1 MTAESGAML
10 SAARAE
16 GRLQLSHIFAA
27 FGGGM
32 SSIGLQDLPE
42 TPGKRKV
49 PTIVTRWT
57 YPKLPTVKA
66 HPHSTRLQV
75 GTARA
80 LALTEQ

>member
-1 MTAESGAML
+1 
-10 SAARAE
+10 
-16 GRLQLSHIFAA
+16 
-27 FGGGM
+27 M

-49 PTIVTRWT
+49 PTIITRWM

-66 HPHSTRLQV
+66 HPHGTRLQV
-75 GTARA
+75 GTAHA